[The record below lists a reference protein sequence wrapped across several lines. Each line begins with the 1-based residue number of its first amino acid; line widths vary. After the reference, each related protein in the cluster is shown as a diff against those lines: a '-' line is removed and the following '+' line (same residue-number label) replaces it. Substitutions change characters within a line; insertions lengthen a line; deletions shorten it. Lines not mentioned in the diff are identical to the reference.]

1 MALLGRVTFASFTC
15 QPRRALKDHME
26 ENQRFWG
33 ERYRSS
39 FVRKSPILGQCD
51 NAPNTALTG
60 ASRADDAQLVAFE
73 IG

>member
-1 MALLGRVTFASFTC
+1 
-15 QPRRALKDHME
+15 ME